1 MRKRKLVKDLAK
13 VEIKL
18 DEIDKLL
25 SKAIAV
31 INDLF
36 WDIKISVDKRKK

>member
-1 MRKRKLVKDLAK
+1 MKKKIAKDLAE

-25 SKAIAV
+25 SKARSLV
-31 INDLF
+31 NDLF
-36 WDIKISVDKRKK
+36 WDIKISIDKKKK

>member
-1 MRKRKLVKDLAK
+1 MRKRVAKDLAE

-25 SKAIAV
+25 SKARAV

-36 WDIKISVDKRKK
+36 WDIKISIEKKKK